1 MNIDNTVSSL
11 PHRDRSIAIAVITHN
26 RVGVLRACVN
36 GVLARTSPLTT
47 QIVIWNNGSTDGT
60 SDYLDSLD
68 DSRLRVVHHPKNIG
82 LSAYARAFEHTTAAY
97 LVELDDDVTNAP
109 LEWDRM
115 LLDALERLPTV
126 GFLAADLEEND
137 ADVASR
143 LRHRDRADHYEEE
156 YVNDVRLL
164 SGPTGGACAM
174 TSRAIYDKA
183 GGFPQN
189 RRIFFQEEANYIAR
203 VEALGLRKAIL
214 ADLRVSHTGGEYAGG
229 AAAKD
234 AYWRDHWRTVRRK
247 NFIKR
252 LLFAFPGVPALNA
265 RFSWFGP
272 LEEVAGTP
280 PRTVR
285 QSGGMT

>member
-1 MNIDNTVSSL
+1 
-11 PHRDRSIAIAVITHN
+11 
-26 RVGVLRACVN
+26 
-36 GVLARTSPLTT
+36 
-47 QIVIWNNGSTDGT
+47 
-60 SDYLDSLD
+60 
-68 DSRLRVVHHPKNIG
+68 
-82 LSAYARAFEHTTAAY
+82 
-97 LVELDDDVTNAP
+97 
-109 LEWDRM
+109 M

-272 LEEVAGTP
+272 SRGGRRDSAANCAPERWNDLGARRAIASSVWLRRRGLVQSGCCDSMRASQSRWTQISREFPTAIPEPKPSFLP
-280 PRTVR
+280 PRLLLRCRLASLLGSRGPRELATT
-285 QSGGMT
+285 GGPR